1 MIIKKYNEAKKEAEV
16 LNQYN
21 VLLVDSSEFSRY
33 ATGSLLVR
41 YDFIVKKFFSVK
53 SAEAIG
59 EALNSE
65 DIDLLLI
72 NYASCRFDFPMQLRT
87 IKKEFPDILIVIYNF
102 SHSRFEKIQLLKAG
116 VNALFDPDYPF
127 EELLFSLQEIQ
138 PAKVLLNTLVDAAL
152 LKKVKSAV
160 IESAKD
166 FSKEEVMLVK
176 DICKGLNDLQI
187 SDKHKLSKAKAEHAL
202 EHLRTITGCESRPD
216 FIRFA
221 MMNKIIKQ
229 DESLLARAELTA
241 VA

>member
-1 MIIKKYNEAKKEAEV
+1 MIIKKYNEQKKVAEV

-21 VLLVDSSEFSRY
+21 VLHVDSSEFSRY
-33 ATGSLLVR
+33 AIGSLLVR

-53 SAEAIG
+53 SPEAID

-65 DIDLLLI
+65 DLDLLLI
-72 NYASCRFDFPMQLRT
+72 NYTSCRFDLPVQLRS
-87 IKKEFPDILIVIYNF
+87 IKKEYPGILIVIYNF

-127 EELLFSLQEIQ
+127 EELLFALQEIR
-138 PAKVLLNTLVDAAL
+138 PGNVFLNELVDQAL

-160 IESAKD
+160 AQSAKD
-166 FSKEEVMLVK
+166 FSKEEVMLVR
-176 DICKGLNDLQI
+176 DICKGLNELQI
-187 SDKHKLSKAKAEHAL
+187 SDKHKLTKTKADHAL
-202 EHLRTITGCESRPD
+202 QKLRTITGCDSRPD

-229 DESLLARAELTA
+229 DENLLARAELA